1 MYFDIFGKS
10 MFQIE
15 DTIFRRKSRSGE
27 EGFKRHFTVSYKF
40 TSVPSCSNTNR
51 NEFRSGNGALGRSR
65 AHRQQPTS
73 FLNPGASS
81 PFIDTPP
88 VAETP
93 RTRRPRPFHET
104 IHVSKTLLPRE
115 SPGIARQKK
124 KKKEEPPRA
133 TALSYNSL
141 PTRTCIIYTKKEA
154 RFHSMWW
161 KDSWAKRWH
170 EWRLVR
176 RSRGQDTM
184 QGAASPLTRR
194 GLDLFPCT
202 TGQGVAL
209 CEGRGGGELSLS
221 LSQCGTTAH
230 VQRQH
235 ATRTSEVSLLW
246 NFTAPGIRRRPGK
259 SLSCHEVGAHSLCRV
274 LCVTGFDETEES
286 GIAEERPTFYGCKRW
301 SCLARDER
309 RGLDTVD
316 SGEKGGFGF
325 LTCPLIYVSYLSSS
339 FANDDDY
346 FVAAFRFFFFFL
358 FHFYDVTV

>member
-1 MYFDIFGKS
+1 MG
-10 MFQIE
+10 Q
-15 DTIFRRKSRSGE
+15 T
-27 EGFKRHFTVSYKF
+27 
-40 TSVPSCSNTNR
+40 
-51 NEFRSGNGALGRSR
+51 L
-65 AHRQQPTS
+65 
-73 FLNPGASS
+73 
-81 PFIDTPP
+81 
-88 VAETP
+88 
-93 RTRRPRPFHET
+93 TRMT
-104 IHVSKTLLPRE
+104 
-115 SPGIARQKK
+115 
-124 KKKEEPPRA
+124 
-133 TALSYNSL
+133 
-141 PTRTCIIYTKKEA
+141 TRTTVT
-154 RFHSMWW
+154 
-161 KDSWAKRWH
+161 WAGHNAGCGLTSDTSGSRPIPVYH
-170 EWRLVR
+170 GPRCSIVR
-176 RSRGQDTM
+176 GE
-184 QGAASPLTRR
+184 GRR
-194 GLDLFPCT
+194 G
-202 TGQGVAL
+202 A
-209 CEGRGGGELSLS
+209 LSLS

-286 GIAEERPTFYGCKRW
+286 GIAEKRPTFYGCKRW

-339 FANDDDY
+339 FANNDDY